1 MIVTIQLI
9 DGTCKTLSS
18 TLELLKNLPH
28 HENNIIKWGRTK
40 ACFSEVLKY
49 VRGES
54 DGLIDTDFFE
64 DFKLVGLSNKEEEL
78 IDRAVH
84 VNIGGTVFTARE
96 AVLRTCKYFDSSI
109 RFSYEKWLDNSNT
122 ICPNTVDMSDAYF
135 FIDRSPDEFA
145 SFLKF
150 LETHKEGDGKVPNRA
165 QAEFFGY
172 EFDFDVPIVDDYKN
186 IKNYDRSK
194 IGIASPHSNDSP
206 GALLGLVAVGSQ
218 NIWINGKTNVTS
230 HSLFNNK
237 AKDDATRVCHH
248 TFAYNSLFMNT
259 KKITPD
265 MYNIVFE
272 SKCDH
277 IGNMNMYTYTY
288 CDHIGNMYMYVDLCD
303 EVELTQ
309 DLVFDM
315 VKSITLKIGNQVI
328 DSYSGDAMRVFANGA
343 NKIEIYGSRVVIPLD
358 FYFQN
363 TPHLFIPLVALTQS
377 PVSIELLLKNGT
389 FSKQI
394 KHIALNYKAIFLDTD
409 ERRYVAKILLERN
422 IYITQEKS
430 FMDIVVDDTNIAT
443 LDIDEFHHIIKDL
456 LIYLK
461 PKGFSS
467 EEPLQKITLHGH
479 GREIISIDH
488 IMSRKIIPRESYGIP
503 DNKELIYYIPINQSL
518 NFSRMDHK
526 KIKLINIVSGTY
538 DIVVITKHHNV
549 LRVMNGQCAL
559 AYTI

>member
-1 MIVTIQLI
+1 MTITIQLI
-9 DGTCKTLSS
+9 DGTCQTLSS
-18 TLELLKNLPH
+18 TLDLLKNLPH
-28 HENNIIKWGRTK
+28 HENNIINWGRSK
-40 ACFSEVLKY
+40 AGFSEVLKY

-54 DGLIDTDFFE
+54 NGIIDPDFFE
-64 DFKLVGLSNKEEEL
+64 DFKLVGLSNKEEDF
-78 IDRAVH
+78 IDRIVR
-84 VNIGGTVFTARE
+84 VNVGGTVFTARE

-109 RFSYEKWLDNSNT
+109 RFSYEKWLDKSNT

-145 SFLKF
+145 SFLQF

-194 IGIASPHSNDSP
+194 IGIASPHSNDSL
-206 GALLGLVAVGSQ
+206 GALMGLVAIGAQ
-218 NIWINGKTNVTS
+218 NMCINGKTNVTS

-237 AKDDATRVCHH
+237 AKDDAMRVCHH
-248 TFAYNSLFMNT
+248 TFAYNTLCMNT

-272 SKCDH
+272 SE
-277 IGNMNMYTYTY
+277 
-288 CDHIGNMYMYVDLCD
+288 CDHIGNMYMYVDFCD
-303 EVELTQ
+303 DVELTQ
-309 DLVFDM
+309 DIVFDM
-315 VKSITLKIGNQVI
+315 VKRITLKIGNQVI

-363 TPHLFIPLVALTQS
+363 TPHLFIPRVALAQS
-377 PVSIELLLKNGT
+377 PVSIELLLKNGN

-409 ERRYVAKILLERN
+409 ERRYVAKNLLERN

-479 GREIISIDH
+479 GHEIISIDH

-518 NFSRMDHK
+518 NFSRLDHK

-549 LRVMNGQCAL
+549 LRVMSGQCAL
-559 AYTI
+559 AYTIPP